1 MYALYF
7 DKNLEL
13 EANHYYAIGYAY
25 KFAERD
31 CDASFAICIQRCT

>member
-7 DKNLEL
+7 DKNLES
-13 EANHYYAIGYAY
+13 EANHYATGYAY

-31 CDASFAICIQRCT
+31 CDASFAICIQRRT